1 MNTVAIIIL
10 AAGNSSR
17 MGKPKQ
23 FLEIGGK
30 SLLQHAVDAAVHA
43 ALGPILVVTGA
54 VDEQVRTHLAA
65 TPVRIIRN
73 RDWEEGMASSIRI
86 GVKAAIDAASTIN
99 GVLLMVADQPSA
111 DAGVLK
117 KLWLTWVASG
127 QPVAAAVYE
136 GEAGTPAI
144 FDASMFPEL
153 LQLKGETGAK
163 KLIRSRTGQLAKLE
177 FPEGIRD
184 IDTPEDYERFL
195 EEMK

>member
-1 MNTVAIIIL
+1 MKTVAIIIL

-23 FLEIGGK
+23 FLEIGGR
-30 SLLQHAVDAAVHA
+30 SLLKHAVNAAVEA
-43 ALGPILVVTGA
+43 ALGPVIVVTGA
-54 VDEQVRTHLAA
+54 ADEQVRIHLAGA
-65 TPVRIIRN
+65 PVTIIRN
-73 RDWEEGMASSIRI
+73 RDWEEGMGSSIRI
-86 GVKAAIDAASTIN
+86 GVKAAIDSASAIN
-99 GVLLMVADQPSA
+99 GVLLMVADQPTA

-136 GEAGTPAI
+136 GEAGSPAI
-144 FDASMFPEL
+144 FDASMLPEL
-153 LQLKGETGAK
+153 LELKGETGAK
-163 KLIRSRTGQLAKLE
+163 KLMRSRPGQLAKLE